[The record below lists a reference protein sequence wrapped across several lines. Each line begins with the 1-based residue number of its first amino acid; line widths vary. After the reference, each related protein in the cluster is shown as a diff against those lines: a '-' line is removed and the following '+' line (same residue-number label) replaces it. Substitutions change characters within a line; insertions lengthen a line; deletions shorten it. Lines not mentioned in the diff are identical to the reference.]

1 MKLLAFFDDRK
12 QNNSVRKRQT
22 LELFSWVWVYSIKG
36 VAKFLKQ

>member
-12 QNNSVRKRQT
+12 QNNFIRKRQI
-22 LELFSWVWVYSIKG
+22 LKLFSWVWVYSKKG